1 VYDLGFSGMPLTFDN
16 KQKGDRNVKVR
27 FDRAMASNS
36 WKDWFN
42 DAHVSHLA
50 STRSYHLPILLEL
63 RGRSW

>member
-36 WKDWFN
+36 
-42 DAHVSHLA
+42 
-50 STRSYHLPILLEL
+50 
-63 RGRSW
+63 